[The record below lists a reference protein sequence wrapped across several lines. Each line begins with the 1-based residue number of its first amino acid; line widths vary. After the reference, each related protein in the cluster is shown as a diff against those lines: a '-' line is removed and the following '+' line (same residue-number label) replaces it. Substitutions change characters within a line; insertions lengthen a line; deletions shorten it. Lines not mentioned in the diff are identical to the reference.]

1 MSMVG
6 VRRPA
11 ILNGRRSPWRWPLD
25 LIGDCL
31 VQVVTALDFRVGL
44 FLESEADSSARQK
57 PPGSRAQPRH
67 KKNRANIPPQSI
79 LVSPQIHT
87 TAAAINVVSDVL
99 RNSSLSMAALSTDAV
114 RPSTASGSTSARSG
128 YPEWVLL
135 TKTARISA
143 DQNAT
148 TAACRT
154 RDGQAVAVSF

>member
-1 MSMVG
+1 
-6 VRRPA
+6 
-11 ILNGRRSPWRWPLD
+11 
-25 LIGDCL
+25 LIGDRL

-87 TAAAINVVSDVL
+87 TTAAVNVVSDVL
-99 RNSSLSMAALSTDAV
+99 RNSSLSMAALSTVSV
-114 RPSTASGSTSARSG
+114 RPSTLMSPNAAAAGSTAASSG
-128 YPEWVLL
+128 YPDWVLL
-135 TKTARISA
+135 TKTARISS
-143 DQNAT
+143 DRNAT